1 MCNPNEHKISDFF
14 ERSGGSV
21 AFPNSQRVRVTQ
33 TFDRPILIRKIA
45 WRRSDS
51 DTPYRNKF
59 GEPRFVV
66 FEFTFVEPARNRIHR
81 YNTHTGAKQICER
94 LERIEALGVLPIAG
108 TIHLRDDGSYGIE

>member
-1 MCNPNEHKISDFF
+1 MCKPKEHRISDFF
-14 ERSGGSV
+14 GESGGSV

-33 TFDRPILIRKIA
+33 TFDRAIVIHKIA

-66 FEFTFVEPARNRIHR
+66 FEFTIAGSIGDSLYR

-94 LERIEALGVLPIAG
+94 LERIQAENALPVRG
-108 TIHLRDDGSYGIE
+108 TISIRDDGSYGIE